1 VSLRARFRRW
11 WRRHIVAD
19 APMFPPR
26 PLAVGGV
33 IHPPSVFDVTCTDC
47 GLDTFWIYGHQ
58 GAESVARLCAV
69 CGGRNWHV
77 APHVSPDHQQSRKAG
92 M

>member
-1 VSLRARFRRW
+1 VSLRALWRLIRGAPGPLFRS
-11 WRRHIVAD
+11 
-19 APMFPPR
+19 R

-33 IHPPSVFDVTCTDC
+33 IHPPGVFDVTCTDC

-58 GAESVARLCAV
+58 GAESIARLCPV

-77 APHVSPDHQQSRKAG
+77 APHVSPDHQQSRRAG